1 MAGSCELDNGNLS
14 SIKHRIFLLLEEIVG
29 IQRTL
34 FHAFR
39 GCLSIS
45 LCVCL
50 CVCVFVC
57 VCVRNIPPL
66 PFSSQLTRQVHQ
78 NSISIHNS

>member
-1 MAGSCELDNGNLS
+1 MAGSCELDNENLS
-14 SIKHRIFLLLEEIVG
+14 SIKHRIFLLLVEIVG

-45 LCVCL
+45 LCVC
-50 CVCVFVC
+50 VCVH
-57 VCVRNIPPL
+57 VRNIPPL